1 MGYRLICSLQFNS
14 ATWTLSQEKS
24 AMVVLYDEREKR
36 RGGREEEEQGKRE
49 IVWERPVLDF
59 ANFLQ
64 GSV

>member
-1 MGYRLICSLQFNS
+1 MYVLRIVKI
-14 ATWTLSQEKS
+14 EKS
-24 AMVVLYDEREKR
+24 AMAVLYDEREKR

>member
-1 MGYRLICSLQFNS
+1 M
-14 ATWTLSQEKS
+14 A
-24 AMVVLYDEREKR
+24 VLYDEREKR